1 MDAEPVIDE
10 APAIAAPVLA
20 VPQPPNPVHDVLQIC
35 GITNAT
41 SRNIFINTEG
51 LDSIEAFGAMNGD
64 SDVSEMAKRMAARSS
79 TAAGRVVLGTMQIK
93 RLQALVYWVK
103 DHDKRGLDIDPEMW
117 TIAEMNNAME
127 RKESELNYGKIDVD
141 IIDPGKCQTDAGWD
155 NWQIAFVNKL
165 SATLGA
171 AKVPIDYVVRPD
183 IDEHEELFLDDDEE
197 RRYQMPLTGEN
208 FRRDNKLVY
217 TMLKAACIKSDA
229 WTWIQDCDR
238 TANGRKAWRA
248 LVEHYD
254 GSGELNKRVERAKEE
269 IARLHYKDEKVFPF
283 EKYVTK
289 LKENFY
295 VLEKDKSEN
304 LTGKQR
310 VDVLLRGIRSTDTSI
325 VSARINIFQ
334 NYRSDFDKAAEF
346 MSGLI
351 SNIHAAAQLDYAN
364 RHSAGNKR
372 RYVSAMGSND
382 QRGGRGRARHG
393 DNRSGQRSGRGG
405 RGRDGRGRGRGN
417 ARRTFANNVDITDPH
432 RNFSSEEWERLGSMR
447 SYVLQLREG
456 GRGGRGR
463 GDGSS
468 NSHGTTNRT
477 TSSVTTGN
485 TNTSDNNNSNSN
497 NVTPTDQ
504 SVVSDITDRG
514 SQNGRSFGR
523 GAYNNNNN

>member
-1 MDAEPVIDE
+1 
-10 APAIAAPVLA
+10 
-20 VPQPPNPVHDVLQIC
+20 
-35 GITNAT
+35 
-41 SRNIFINTEG
+41 
-51 LDSIEAFGAMNGD
+51 
-64 SDVSEMAKRMAARSS
+64 
-79 TAAGRVVLGTMQIK
+79 MQIK

-103 DHDKRGLDIDPEMW
+103 DHEKRGLDIEPGTW
-117 TIAEMNNAME
+117 TTAEMNAAME
-127 RKESELNYGKIDVD
+127 RKESEFNYGKIDVD
-141 IIDPGKCQTDAGWD
+141 IVDPGKCQTDVGWD

-183 IDEHEELFLDDDEE
+183 IDEHDELFLDDDEE

-229 WTWIQDCDR
+229 WTWIQDYDR
-238 TANGRKAWRA
+238 TANGRKAWLA
-248 LVEHYD
+248 LVTHYD

-295 VLEKDKSEN
+295 VLEKDKSES

-325 VSARINIFQ
+325 VSARINIYQ
-334 NYRSDFDKAAEF
+334 NYRSDFDRAAEF

-364 RHSAGNKR
+364 RHSGTNKR

-382 QRGGRGRARHG
+382 QRGGRGRARQG
-393 DNRSGQRSGRGG
+393 DGRFGQRGGRGNAG

-417 ARRTFANNVDITDPH
+417 TRRTFANNVDITDPH
-432 RNFSSEEWERLGSMR
+432 RNFSADEWDRLGTMR

-456 GRGGRGR
+456 GRGSRGGR
-463 GDGSS
+463 GDGNS
-468 NSHGTTNRT
+468 NSNNPNNRS
-477 TSSVTTGN
+477 TSSVTTN
-485 TNTSDNNNSNSN
+485 NNNNSANDNSN
-497 NVTPTDQ
+497 PNNAPTDQ
-504 SVVSDITDRG
+504 SIVSDITERG
-514 SQNGRSFGR
+514 SQNGRGFGR
-523 GAYNNNNN
+523 GAYNNNN

>member
-1 MDAEPVIDE
+1 MPDRCWLGQ
-10 APAIAAPVLA
+10 LA
-20 VPQPPNPVHDVLQIC
+20 DCL
-35 GITNAT
+35 
-41 SRNIFINTEG
+41 
-51 LDSIEAFGAMNGD
+51 L
-64 SDVSEMAKRMAARSS
+64 
-79 TAAGRVVLGTMQIK
+79 
-93 RLQALVYWVK
+93 
-103 DHDKRGLDIDPEMW
+103 
-117 TIAEMNNAME
+117 
-127 RKESELNYGKIDVD
+127 
-141 IIDPGKCQTDAGWD
+141 
-155 NWQIAFVNKL
+155 NKL

-171 AKVPIDYVVRPD
+171 AKVPIDYIVRPD

-238 TANGRKAWRA
+238 TANGRKAWLA

-269 IARLHYKDEKVFPF
+269 IARLHYKDGKVFPF

-295 VLEKDKSEN
+295 VLEKDKSES

-325 VSARINIFQ
+325 VSARINLFQ
-334 NYRSDFDKAAEF
+334 NYRSDVDKAAEF

-372 RYVSAMGSND
+372 RCVSAMGSND
-382 QRGGRGRARHG
+382 QRGGRGRARQG
-393 DNRSGQRSGRGG
+393 DGRSGQRSGRGG

-468 NSHGTTNRT
+468 NSHSTTNRST
-477 TSSVTTGN
+477 NSVATGN
-485 TNTSDNNNSNSN
+485 NNSSDNNSNSN
-497 NVTPTDQ
+497 TNNVPTDQ

-523 GAYNNNNN
+523 GAYNNNN